1 MKKVIIEQN
10 EKVIRLKDI
19 TDDMIIGILWENDS
33 KSFLIKNH
41 ENMTLGIGLNRLTTL
56 NKWTAK
62 NHKDYIKKPVI
73 LKIYLFLILQKSLHN
88 GSPNNYLDIV

>member
-10 EKVIRLKDI
+10 EQVIRLEDI
-19 TDDMIIGILWENDS
+19 TDDMIIGITWLDDD

-41 ENMTLGIGLNRLTTL
+41 ENMTVGIELNRLTTL

-62 NHKDYIKKPVI
+62 NHKDYIKAASDFK
-73 LKIYLFLILQKSLHN
+73 
-88 GSPNNYLDIV
+88 DIFVFDSHKELAQWLAE